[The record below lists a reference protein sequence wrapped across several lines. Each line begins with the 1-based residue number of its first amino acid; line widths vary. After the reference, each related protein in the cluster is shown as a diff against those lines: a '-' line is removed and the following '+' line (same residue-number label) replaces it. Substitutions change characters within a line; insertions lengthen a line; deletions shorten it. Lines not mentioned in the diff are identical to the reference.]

1 MVQIDSFHYLRIYGQ
16 SIFTMI
22 KSVSYTLVLIGCLT
36 FLSVSTSAQEFMG
49 FERVQHDTNYIRAY
63 KDELT
68 TRVYLSRKQN
78 GYTLSEGLVSPFLK
92 YRTNDNL
99 LLGIGYTYTFL
110 TINLGVKIPFLN
122 KDDDIYGK
130 SKYTD
135 LTLHGIFRSLIVD
148 LYLQWNEGYYISNP
162 EDLVPDWNSQN
173 AYPQRGDMRS
183 NLIGLNVQYLFN
195 SSRYSYKAAF
205 VQNEFQKKSAGSPLA
220 GIEAY
225 WMLAMTDSAMI
236 APGIPQ
242 GGFLGDSIFNQVDI
256 FNVGINGG
264 YAYTFVWDKNLFIS
278 LSATAG
284 FSGGKNKVH
293 YSTISNTSYDKLTI
307 GMTSSFRVSLGYN
320 SNSYYV
326 GLSAI
331 HFSMRSMVWDE
342 ADWFS
347 YSTGN
352 IKVNV
357 VKRFRLKKPIKILR
371 PDLWVF

>member
-1 MVQIDSFHYLRIYGQ
+1 M
-16 SIFTMI
+16 
-22 KSVSYTLVLIGCLT
+22 KSGSYISALIVI
-36 FLSVSTSAQEFMG
+36 LSVFPVSAAAQEFKG
-49 FERVQHDTNYIRAY
+49 FDRVQLDTNYVRVY

-78 GYTLSEGLVSPFLK
+78 GYTLSEGLASPFLK

-110 TINLGVKIPFLN
+110 TINLGLKMPFIN
-122 KDDDIYGK
+122 NDDATYGK
-130 SKYTD
+130 SKYVD

-148 LYLQWNEGYYISNP
+148 LYLQWNHGYYISNP
-162 EDLVPDWNSQN
+162 EDHMPDWSSQN

-205 VQNEFQKKSAGSPLA
+205 VQNEFQKKSAGSLIVGA
-220 GIEAY
+220 EAY

-242 GGFLGDSIFNQVDI
+242 DGFLGDVTFNQVDI
-256 FNVGINGG
+256 INMGINAG
-264 YAYTFVWDKNLFIS
+264 YAYTFVWKETLYLS

-284 FSGGKNKVH
+284 LSAGNNLVH
-293 YSTISNTSYDKLTI
+293 NSIEANTSYNKLTV
-307 GMTSSFRVSLGYN
+307 GMTSSYRISLGYN

-331 HFSMRSMVWDE
+331 RFSMKNMVWDE
-342 ADWFS
+342 ADWFT
-347 YSTGN
+347 YVTGN
-352 IKVNV
+352 IKLNV
-357 VKRFRLKKPIKILR
+357 VKRFRLKRPIKILR
-371 PDLWVF
+371 PDLWTF